1 MKYTLTIMII
11 FSVFTTKVFSQ
22 ECDDTARAR
31 MIKAGISD
39 KTIEEQCGK
48 KNEKEEKSDNTENI
62 DSDEEQKVSEN
73 IVSEV
78 KEEKQLIR
86 FAFGGAS
93 GTFSFT
99 DSFNTAISGDF
110 DHDLSGGGAS
120 LGYYKVNE
128 NNLIFGGGFTSFT
141 VSGSNTKSK
150 DAVPGNYT
158 YYSSTYG
165 YFDIDI
171 LVTKFHNSFF
181 YGLVGYNFNF
191 SENFSFQPNIRLG
204 SRTLTAEWT
213 EYIEFYSY
221 TNLSIEYSESSSEF
235 GLDIDLPFIFKIDE
249 SIEIGANICG
259 CGGDLEYVSGTSTYK
274 FTSINGFNLIVDF
287 KL

>member
-1 MKYTLTIMII
+1 MKYTLTILIL
-11 FSVFTTKVFSQ
+11 FVFTTNVFSQ
-22 ECDDTARAR
+22 ECDETTRAR
-31 MIKAGISD
+31 MIKSGISD

-48 KNEKEEKSDNTENI
+48 INDKEEKSDNTENI

-78 KEEKQLIR
+78 KEEKQIIR
-86 FAFGGAS
+86 FAVGGAS

-99 DSFNTAISGDF
+99 DSVDTVLSGDF
-110 DHDLSGGGAS
+110 DHDLSGSGAS

-141 VSGSNTKSK
+141 VSGSTTKSK
-150 DAVPGNYT
+150 DAVAGYYT
-158 YYSSTYG
+158 YYHSTYG
-165 YFDIDI
+165 YFDIEI
-171 LVTKFHNSFF
+171 TVTKFHNSYF

-213 EYIEFYSY
+213 EYIKFYSY
-221 TNLSIEYSESSSEF
+221 TNLSIEYSENSSEF

-274 FTSINGFNLIVDF
+274 FTSNNGFNLIVDF

>member
-1 MKYTLTIMII
+1 MKYTLTILIL
-11 FSVFTTKVFSQ
+11 FVFTTNVFSQ
-22 ECDDTARAR
+22 ECDETTRAR
-31 MIKAGISD
+31 MIKSGISD

-73 IVSEV
+73 IVSEF
-78 KEEKQLIR
+78 KEEKQIIR
-86 FAFGGAS
+86 FAVGGAS

-99 DSFNTAISGDF
+99 DSYYTALDGDF
-110 DHDLSGGGAS
+110 DHDLSGTGAS

-141 VSGSNTKSK
+141 VSGSSTKSK
-150 DAVPGNYT
+150 DAVAGYYT
-158 YYSSTYG
+158 YYSSIYG
-165 YFDIDI
+165 YFDVEI
-171 LVTKFHNSFF
+171 LVTKFHNSYF

-213 EYIEFYSY
+213 EYIKFYSY
-221 TNLSIEYSESSSEF
+221 TNLSTEYSESSSEF

>member
-1 MKYTLTIMII
+1 MKYTLTILIL
-11 FSVFTTKVFSQ
+11 FVFTTNVFSQ

-31 MIKAGISD
+31 MIKSGISD

-48 KNEKEEKSDNTENI
+48 INEKEEKSDNTENI

-78 KEEKQLIR
+78 KEEKQIIR
-86 FAFGGAS
+86 FAVGGAS

-99 DSFNTAISGDF
+99 DSVDTVLSGDF
-110 DHDLSGGGAS
+110 DHDLSGSGAS

-141 VSGSNTKSK
+141 VSGSNTNSK
-150 DAVPGNYT
+150 DKVAGDYT

-165 YFDIDI
+165 YFDVY
-171 LVTKFHNSFF
+171 LTVTKFHNSFF

-191 SENFSFQPNIRLG
+191 SENFSFQPNIRFG
-204 SRTLTAEWT
+204 SRSLTAEWT
-213 EYIEFYSY
+213 EYIQFYSY
-221 TNLSIEYSESSSEF
+221 TNVSTEYSESISGF
-235 GLDIDLPFIFKIDE
+235 GLDIDLPFMFKITE
-249 SIEIGANICG
+249 SIEMGANICG
-259 CGGDLEYVSGTSTYK
+259 CGGDAEFKSGTSTYK
-274 FTSINGFNLIVDF
+274 FTSVNGFNLIVDF